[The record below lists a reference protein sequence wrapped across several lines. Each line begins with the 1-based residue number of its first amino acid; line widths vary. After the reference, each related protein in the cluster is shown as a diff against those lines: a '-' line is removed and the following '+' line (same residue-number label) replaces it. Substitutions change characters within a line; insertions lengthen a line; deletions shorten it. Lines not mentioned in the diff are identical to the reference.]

1 MTDSGKYRNGVC
13 TFAVLAMFVYM
24 LVRSSETTAAAEK
37 AAVFC
42 ASVIVPSL
50 FVNMALAAYLFPRIA
65 NAMHGKH
72 TAVTAFF
79 CGILCGFPVGA
90 DIAVRLREG
99 GADGNYCDYI
109 NSFSNNA
116 SVSFVLSFAGIG
128 ALKSVSAGIVLVLL
142 EIVSAGIC
150 AFAMRMLLSPECKV
164 PIPIQRELS
173 FTEALRKAISGMAS
187 VCASIIVFSCLSSAA
202 TLVFN
207 EGSAMYALLH
217 GILEFSGGIADASV
231 LPERMAFVA
240 TAFFVG
246 WSGLCVALQ
255 VAAVGRGRANMSYYI
270 ISKALQGVLMAG
282 MAAATARFVP

>member
-1 MTDSGKYRNGVC
+1 MTDSGKYRSVIC
-13 TFAVLAMFVYM
+13 TFAMLAMFVYM
-24 LVRSSETTAAAEK
+24 LVRSSETNAAAEK
-37 AAVFC
+37 AVVFC
-42 ASVIVPSL
+42 ISVIIPSL

-65 NAMHGKH
+65 NAMHGRH
-72 TAVTAFF
+72 TAVTAFI

-90 DIAVRLREG
+90 DIAVRLRDG
-99 GADGNYCDYI
+99 GADENYCNYI

-128 ALKSVSAGIVLVLL
+128 ALKSLCAGVVLVLL

-150 AFAMRMLLSPECKV
+150 AFAMRMLLSPECKA

-173 FTEALRKAISGMAS
+173 FAEAMRKSISSMAS
-187 VCASIIVFSCLSSAA
+187 VCASIIVFSCLASAA
-202 TLVFN
+202 TLVLD
-207 EGSAMYALLH
+207 EGSAVYAVLH

-231 LPERMAFVA
+231 LPGKMAFVV

-255 VAAVGRGRANMSYYI
+255 VAAVGRGRVNIRYYI
-270 ISKALQGVLMAG
+270 ISKVLQGVIMAG
-282 MAAATARFVP
+282 MAALTVRFMP

>member
-1 MTDSGKYRNGVC
+1 
-13 TFAVLAMFVYM
+13 
-24 LVRSSETTAAAEK
+24 
-37 AAVFC
+37 
-42 ASVIVPSL
+42 
-50 FVNMALAAYLFPRIA
+50 
-65 NAMHGKH
+65 
-72 TAVTAFF
+72 
-79 CGILCGFPVGA
+79 
-90 DIAVRLREG
+90 
-99 GADGNYCDYI
+99 
-109 NSFSNNA
+109 
-116 SVSFVLSFAGIG
+116 
-128 ALKSVSAGIVLVLL
+128 
-142 EIVSAGIC
+142 
-150 AFAMRMLLSPECKV
+150 MRMLLSPECKV

-187 VCASIIVFSCLSSAA
+187 VCASIIVFSCLSSTA

-231 LPERMAFVA
+231 LPERMAFVV

-282 MAAATARFVP
+282 MAAVTARFVP